1 MAKGGKRY
9 PLLVYNEV
17 LGRWS
22 PTLFALGLAIL
33 AWGGAAFY
41 FGGLAENPLPLLGR
55 EDGIT
60 MLIVGGV
67 VIAAVFFLSIIG
79 KMAYIQL
86 FPAYFRLVTPF
97 LRLNVS
103 YKRINRTS
111 TSQVAE
117 LFPPQS
123 VSGVQRDIIAP
134 ISSKTAIIIFL
145 NAYPMPRNVL
155 KLFLSPFFFYDKTTH
170 FVIVVEDW
178 MRFSQELESRRV
190 GGGSAPAKKKKT
202 STMGIPSLLDDI
214 RKK

>member
-9 PLLVYNEV
+9 PLLIYNQV

-41 FGGLAENPLPLLGR
+41 FGGMAENPLPLLRR
-55 EDGIT
+55 EDGVT

-67 VIAAVFFLSIIG
+67 VIAAVFFLSFMG
-79 KMAYIQL
+79 KMAYVQL

-103 YKRINRTS
+103 YKRINRT
-111 TSQVAE
+111 TTTQVSE
-117 LFPPQS
+117 IFPPQN

-170 FVIVVEDW
+170 FVIVIEDW
-178 MRFSQELESRRV
+178 MRFSQELESRRT
-190 GGGSAPAKKKKT
+190 GGGAPAKKKKT